1 MFVVYTT
8 KDNLIRLCLE
18 NDNSWYKI
26 ITRVKKVVLSEEEDW
41 RDNPLLLKMHQSGV
55 DFLTVE
61 QSVIN
66 DIITNHPEYVLDDP
80 CSAYLLDIDAEKAKT
95 IQSKFGVICQE
106 QTSNANVL
114 TQRGWNIDV
123 MKTDDGKSWESFF
136 SGHNCPVNSLL
147 IIDRYFFSSEVGET
161 IEDSFN
167 NLKQI
172 LNALLPL
179 NSPDNVQQVAL
190 VFDFSTFNHKD
201 KKDDGSEY
209 TFKALAEKVNKIK
222 RSVRNYSYSLEL
234 LSINSN
240 CYKYEDTHDR
250 RIFTNYSITIATH
263 KLKAFRKNSNSL
275 CSQNISF
282 RRLFSDGLEAGD
294 KSTLPAI
301 TQKNIIRLLQE
312 SIKTSKKSMEYA
324 YNGQVAKRGEFE
336 IKNRL
341 LTFF

>member
-1 MFVVYTT
+1 MFVVCTT
-8 KDNLIRLCLE
+8 KDNLIRLCSE
-18 NDNSWYKI
+18 KENSWYKI
-26 ITRVKKVVLSEEEDW
+26 IMKIKKVAISAKEDLLDNEYLRILHKADVKFNRVAQDVLDGIS
-41 RDNPLLLKMHQSGV
+41 S
-55 DFLTVE
+55 
-61 QSVIN
+61 
-66 DIITNHPEYVLDDP
+66 NHPEYVLKSP
-80 CSAYLLDIDAEKAKT
+80 CAVYLLDIDSDKAKT
-95 IQSKFGVICQE
+95 IQSKYGVICLEKNSDAELLTKKGWSIDILKE
-106 QTSNANVL
+106 Q
-114 TQRGWNIDV
+114 GY
-123 MKTDDGKSWESFF
+123 SWESFF
-136 SGHNCPVNSLL
+136 TGHNCPVNSLL
-147 IIDRYFFSSEVGET
+147 IIDRYFFSSEIGET

-167 NLKQI
+167 NLQQI

-201 KKDDGSEY
+201 RKDDGSEY

-301 TQKNIIRLLQE
+301 TQKNIIKSLQE
-312 SIKTSKKSMEYA
+312 SIKTSKDSMEYA
-324 YNGQVAKRGEFE
+324 CNGQVAKRGEFE
-336 IKNRL
+336 IKNRM
-341 LTFF
+341 LTFS